1 MPDSTR
7 ITRGLSTTAKAAG
20 LFGFIALTSTV
31 AFGLPWDIDMAD
43 SQAVK
48 AYEYQMAD
56 TPEGIVP
63 QGNLLTP
70 GTYVDNYVL
79 GTPEG
84 NALQNPVE
92 MTEAS
97 LATGERMYEIY
108 CTACHGNGVVL
119 NENVSKNYPGIAI
132 LWGDAQ
138 NARARQIPD
147 GRLYLTIRNGYG
159 LMPAYGKSMDDT
171 EMWSLVHYIRQQP
184 KAEYTEPTP
193 EPSEESPE

>member
-63 QGNLLTP
+63 QDHALTP
-70 GTYVDNYVL
+70 GSYTQNYIL

-92 MTEAS
+92 KTEAS

-119 NENVSKNYPGIAI
+119 NENVAKNYPGIAI

-184 KAEYTEPTP
+184 KAQYNEPTP